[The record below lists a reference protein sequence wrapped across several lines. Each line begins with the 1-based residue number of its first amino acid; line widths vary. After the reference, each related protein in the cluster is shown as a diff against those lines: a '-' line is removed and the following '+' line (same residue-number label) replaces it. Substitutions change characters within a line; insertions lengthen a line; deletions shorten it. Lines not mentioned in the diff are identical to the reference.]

1 MDDLMLNRGDG
12 HKPAATSLFSLK
24 GKDWSSLQNLD
35 TESSSEE
42 SQAELSPPLQN
53 GYLDSGLDSR
63 LDTMLTHEPMVVVN
77 GEYPGDKYATV
88 HSSDESSQPLSSGHS
103 QPDRHFRCDTTKLK
117 NEDKKMYG
125 LRPAND
131 PFLLAICEHCKG
143 VYKPQALCK
152 HIKLR
157 HSANAEQ
164 RNEHTP
170 SIHHDST
177 ALAIKQE
184 RASEES
190 CSLTGDGFS
199 GSNQQ
204 NNHNLRSL
212 LASTTSKDDLDLE
225 RLKHRQ
231 TGLSSGKLKSSFRAL
246 DSKSNSS
253 NNSTASSSPLATLSD
268 SNSLVK
274 RPNAV
279 KPKLLPCKDRKYDP
293 DKHCGVRLSD
303 DAQPCTRSLTCKTHS
318 LTLRRSV
325 PGRRDSFDRLLNEH
339 RTAKEAA
346 LRAAG
351 VEVKPTKLQLKQQ
364 ARLQKSGQLKPDQPP
379 ALHQT
384 PPKELGIVA
393 LKDNQSIINKSS
405 TATLVQSGK
414 PTGGPSIQLKIHLQ
428 SPNSLSCPSGSPF
441 KSFNQLHQ
449 SESGGGGGGGH
460 TLAISSSTNNSSTAL
475 HSPTNSFVN
484 INSLQFTSPSPT
496 IKQFTFGNL
505 SASSSNHQRVQP
517 NNYQQPVSLLP
528 SSIQVI
534 NTTNSMAN
542 SSYQHNNNG
551 NNCSLPASS
560 SASNFLICDLNP
572 ATISH
577 YPKPAAVCT
586 FNERRLSIYT
596 QSSNKKIL
604 SSKLF
609 NRKQDCAYSALSI
622 LCNKEQQRPAVEHL
636 TPVKTN
642 RLHSALSNSQSN
654 SRTDFS
660 SNSNSQ
666 DSYAN
671 SFQGGRSLLKG
682 SLLFE
687 RNGLSP
693 SQKEDRPTKNYLF
706 SKSDS

>member
-1 MDDLMLNRGDG
+1 MDDLILNSGGGGG
-12 HKPAATSLFSLK
+12 HKPMANLFSLK

-35 TESSSEE
+35 TDSSSEE
-42 SQAELSPPLQN
+42 SQRSPSPPQQN
-53 GYLDSGLDSR
+53 GYLDATVL
-63 LDTMLTHEPMVVVN
+63 EPMVVVN
-77 GEYPGDKYATV
+77 GEYPGDKYAV
-88 HSSDESSQPLSSGHS
+88 HSSDDSSQPLSSGHS
-103 QPDRHFRCDTTKLK
+103 QPDKHFLCDTTKLK

-152 HIKLR
+152 HIELR

-164 RNEHTP
+164 QRNSELTSMHP
-170 SIHHDST
+170 ADSAT
-177 ALAIKQE
+177 VAIKQE

-199 GSNQQ
+199 GSASQP

-212 LASTTSKDDLDLE
+212 LASNTSKDDLDLE
-225 RLKHRQ
+225 RLKQRQ
-231 TGLSSGKLKSSFRAL
+231 TGNSNLPGGKPKSSFRTL

-268 SNSLVK
+268 SSNLVK
-274 RPNAV
+274 PKPILV

-293 DKHCGVRLSD
+293 DKHCGVRLTE
-303 DAQPCTRSLTCKTHS
+303 DALPCTRSLTCKTHS

-325 PGRRDSFDRLLNEH
+325 PGRRDSFDRLLDEH

-364 ARLQKSGQLKPDQPP
+364 ARLQKSGLLLKDQQTLHQPP
-379 ALHQT
+379 P
-384 PPKELGIVA
+384 PPKDVGIVA
-393 LKDNQSIINKSS
+393 LKDNQSIINKSPAPS
-405 TATLVQSGK
+405 LVQSGK
-414 PTGGPSIQLKIHLQ
+414 PASGPAIQLKIHLQ
-428 SPNSLSCPSGSPF
+428 SPNSLPPGSPF
-441 KSFNQLHQ
+441 KSFKQLHQ
-449 SESGGGGGGGH
+449 SESASG
-460 TLAISSSTNNSSTAL
+460 LPISSTNSTAL
-475 HSPTNSFVN
+475 NSPTNSFVN

-505 SASSSNHQRVQP
+505 SAAGSQRP
-517 NNYQQPVSLLP
+517 ANNYQQPVSLLP

-542 SSYQHNNNG
+542 SSYQHNNG
-551 NNCSLPASS
+551 NSLPTPPSS
-560 SASNFLICDLNP
+560 GNSFLICDLNP

-596 QSSNKKIL
+596 QPSNKKIL

-622 LCNKEQQRPAVEHL
+622 LCNKEQRPAVDQL

-654 SRTDFS
+654 SRTDFSS

-682 SLLFE
+682 SLLFD

-693 SQKEDRPTKNYLF
+693 SRKEDHPVTKSYLF
-706 SKSDS
+706 GKSD